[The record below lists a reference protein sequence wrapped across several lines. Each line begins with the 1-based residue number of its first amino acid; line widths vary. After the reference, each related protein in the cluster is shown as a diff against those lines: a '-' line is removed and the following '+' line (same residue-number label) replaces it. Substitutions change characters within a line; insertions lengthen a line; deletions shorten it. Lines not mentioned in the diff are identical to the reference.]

1 MIDYTKY
8 HEIKA
13 KEVTYESINNEDF
26 TNAFSNRVTKVNK
39 AVEELLS
46 EGYEIIAIKYDNV
59 TTGRYNYQLYA
70 TATITYGKLKN
81 DKK

>member
-13 KEVTYESINNEDF
+13 KEVTYESINEDF

>member
-1 MIDYTKY
+1 MTDYAKY
-8 HEIKA
+8 SKIKTE
-13 KEVTYESINNEDF
+13 EVTSESINEDF
-26 TNAFSNRVTKVNK
+26 INAFSNRVTKVNK
-39 AVEELLS
+39 AVEKLLS
-46 EGYEIIAIKYDNV
+46 DGYEIVDIKYDNV

>member
-8 HEIKA
+8 HEIKT
-13 KEVTYESINNEDF
+13 KEVTCESINEDF